1 MITRTNGTHAETVPH
16 GNGNGH
22 RPVTET
28 APIVVISSPGRA
40 ESSKSEGS
48 SRIPEPDL
56 ASEAEP
62 LPGAAAD
69 DGFVQASASGV
80 NSSFMDWYASFRD
93 RLPPPRR
100 EWPVEAERT
109 SERLK
114 YKQAMAVELLI
125 TGMTKTDVGRQV
137 GRDRSTV
144 HRWLNDPFFVAQ
156 LEARRDEV
164 VESMLDLQVL
174 GSRMGT
180 AKLMELLESPNEQVA
195 LRAAI
200 ALVSSG
206 QRAYQFM
213 DLKKQIARLQDHMGI
228 VYGFKV

>member
-1 MITRTNGTHAETVPH
+1 MARSNGTHAETVPH

-28 APIVVISSPGRA
+28 VPIVVISSPGRA

-48 SRIPEPDL
+48 SRIPEPYL

-69 DGFVQASASGV
+69 DGFVQASAPGAEPSIQ
-80 NSSFMDWYASFRD
+80 DWYASHRE
-93 RLPPPRR
+93 RLGVPRR
-100 EWPVEAERT
+100 EWPVEAERS

-114 YKQAMAVELLI
+114 YNQAMAVELLI
-125 TGMTKTDVGRQV
+125 TGMTKTDVARQLGV
-137 GRDRSTV
+137 DRSTV
-144 HRWLNDPFFVAQ
+144 HRWLTDPFFVAQ

-174 GSRMGT
+174 AGRMAT
-180 AKLMELLESPNEQVA
+180 AKLIELLESPNEQVA

-200 ALVSSG
+200 ALYAG
-206 QRAYQFM
+206 GHRAYQFI
-213 DLKKQIARLQDHMGI
+213 DLRKRVERLEDNLHI
-228 VYGFKV
+228 TYGFKV